1 MKFCESSFFQ
11 VKKKHGRW
19 VRAFSLG
26 KLVSL
31 DCWNEGAVVPGTCSF
46 CEFRMRPV
54 SYKHIFK
61 IGYICNVPVF
71 DAAFLPILKDFAE
84 ITGSRLKIQQDP
96 WHDIT
101 GCVADFSCLL
111 TLKIQ
116 QDPWHD
122 ITATFSS
129 QCGIDITPREKRMH
143 MVISAADHISINKQ
157 TDSDRVDFSLIF
169 GFPDDAE

>member
-26 KLVSL
+26 KLVNL

-54 SYKHIFK
+54 SYKHLFK

-84 ITGSRLKIQQDP
+84 ITGSR
-96 WHDIT
+96 
-101 GCVADFSCLL
+101 
-111 TLKIQ
+111 LKIQ

>member
-31 DCWNEGAVVPGTCSF
+31 GCRSKGAVVPGTCSF

-61 IGYICNVPVF
+61 IRYICNVPVF

-101 GCVADFSCLL
+101 
-111 TLKIQ
+111 
-116 QDPWHD
+116 
-122 ITATFSS
+122 ATFSS
-129 QCGIDITPREKRMH
+129 QCGIDITPSEKRMR

-169 GFPDDAE
+169 VFPDDAE

>member
-54 SYKHIFK
+54 SYKHLFK

-101 GCVADFSCLL
+101 
-111 TLKIQ
+111 
-116 QDPWHD
+116 
-122 ITATFSS
+122 ATFSS
-129 QCGIDITPREKRMH
+129 QCGIDITPSEKRMR
-143 MVISAADHISINKQ
+143 MIISAADHISINKQ
-157 TDSDRVDFSLIF
+157 TDSDRMDFSLIF

>member
-1 MKFCESSFFQ
+1 M
-11 VKKKHGRW
+11 
-19 VRAFSLG
+19 G

-31 DCWNEGAVVPGTCSF
+31 DCWNEGAVVPSTCSF

-101 GCVADFSCLL
+101 
-111 TLKIQ
+111 
-116 QDPWHD
+116 
-122 ITATFSS
+122 ATFSS
-129 QCGIDITPREKRMH
+129 QCGIDIAPSEKRMR

>member
-61 IGYICNVPVF
+61 IEYICNVPVF

-101 GCVADFSCLL
+101 
-111 TLKIQ
+111 
-116 QDPWHD
+116 
-122 ITATFSS
+122 ATFSS
-129 QCGIDITPREKRMH
+129 QYGIDITPREKRMR

>member
-1 MKFCESSFFQ
+1 
-11 VKKKHGRW
+11 
-19 VRAFSLG
+19 
-26 KLVSL
+26 
-31 DCWNEGAVVPGTCSF
+31 
-46 CEFRMRPV
+46 MRPV

-84 ITGSRLKIQQDP
+84 ITCSR
-96 WHDIT
+96 
-101 GCVADFSCLL
+101 
-111 TLKIQ
+111 LKIQ

-129 QCGIDITPREKRMH
+129 QGGIDMRMI
-143 MVISAADHISINKQ
+143 ISAADHISINKQ

>member
-101 GCVADFSCLL
+101 
-111 TLKIQ
+111 
-116 QDPWHD
+116 
-122 ITATFSS
+122 ATFSS
-129 QCGIDITPREKRMH
+129 QCGIDITPSEKRMH
-143 MVISAADHISINKQ
+143 MIISAADHISINKQ

>member
-54 SYKHIFK
+54 SYKHLFK

-101 GCVADFSCLL
+101 
-111 TLKIQ
+111 
-116 QDPWHD
+116 
-122 ITATFSS
+122 ATFSS
-129 QCGIDITPREKRMH
+129 QCGIDITPREKRIH

>member
-54 SYKHIFK
+54 SYKHLFK

-101 GCVADFSCLL
+101 
-111 TLKIQ
+111 
-116 QDPWHD
+116 
-122 ITATFSS
+122 ATFSS
-129 QCGIDITPREKRMH
+129 QCGIDITPREKRMR

>member
-1 MKFCESSFFQ
+1 LKFCESSFFQ
-11 VKKKHGRW
+11 VKKKHGRR
-19 VRAFSLG
+19 VRASSLG

-101 GCVADFSCLL
+101 
-111 TLKIQ
+111 
-116 QDPWHD
+116 
-122 ITATFSS
+122 ATFSS
-129 QCGIDITPREKRMH
+129 QCGIDITPREKRMR

>member
-1 MKFCESSFFQ
+1 
-11 VKKKHGRW
+11 
-19 VRAFSLG
+19 
-26 KLVSL
+26 
-31 DCWNEGAVVPGTCSF
+31 
-46 CEFRMRPV
+46 MRPV

-61 IGYICNVPVF
+61 IEYICNVPVF

-101 GCVADFSCLL
+101 
-111 TLKIQ
+111 
-116 QDPWHD
+116 
-122 ITATFSS
+122 ATFSS
-129 QCGIDITPREKRMH
+129 QYGIDITPREKRMR

-169 GFPDDAE
+169 GFPDDAEKETTGMYGSI

>member
-31 DCWNEGAVVPGTCSF
+31 DCWNESAVVPGTCSF

-101 GCVADFSCLL
+101 
-111 TLKIQ
+111 
-116 QDPWHD
+116 
-122 ITATFSS
+122 ATFSS
-129 QCGIDITPREKRMH
+129 QCGIDITPSEKRMR
-143 MVISAADHISINKQ
+143 MIISAADHISINKQ

>member
-54 SYKHIFK
+54 SYKHLFK

-84 ITGSRLKIQQDP
+84 ITGSRLKIQQN
-96 WHDIT
+96 
-101 GCVADFSCLL
+101 
-111 TLKIQ
+111 
-116 QDPWHD
+116 PWHD

-129 QCGIDITPREKRMH
+129 QCGIDITPSEKRMR
-143 MVISAADHISINKQ
+143 MVISTADHISINKQ
-157 TDSDRVDFSLIF
+157 AGSDRVDFSLIF

>member
-1 MKFCESSFFQ
+1 MQEFDFTGTHDENELASIVEDLSSEEA
-11 VKKKHGRW
+11 VAALAAIRD
-19 VRAFSLG
+19 VREEQADR
-26 KLVSL
+26 KVQ
-31 DCWNEGAVVPGTCSF
+31 N
-46 CEFRMRPV
+46 
-54 SYKHIFK
+54 FK
-61 IGYICNVPVF
+61 NWF

-84 ITGSRLKIQQDP
+84 IIGSR
-96 WHDIT
+96 
-101 GCVADFSCLL
+101 
-111 TLKIQ
+111 LKIQ

-129 QCGIDITPREKRMH
+129 QYGIDITPREKRMR

>member
-11 VKKKHGRW
+11 VKKKHGCR

-54 SYKHIFK
+54 SYKHLFK

-101 GCVADFSCLL
+101 
-111 TLKIQ
+111 
-116 QDPWHD
+116 
-122 ITATFSS
+122 ATFSS
-129 QCGIDITPREKRMH
+129 QCGIDITPREKRMR

>member
-11 VKKKHGRW
+11 VKKKHVRW

-54 SYKHIFK
+54 SYKHLFK

-84 ITGSRLKIQQDP
+84 ITGSR
-96 WHDIT
+96 
-101 GCVADFSCLL
+101 
-111 TLKIQ
+111 LKIQ

>member
-96 WHDIT
+96 WH
-101 GCVADFSCLL
+101 
-111 TLKIQ
+111 
-116 QDPWHD
+116 H

-129 QCGIDITPREKRMH
+129 QCGIDITPSEKRMR
-143 MVISAADHISINKQ
+143 MIISAADHISINKQ

>member
-71 DAAFLPILKDFAE
+71 DAAFLPILKGFAE
-84 ITGSRLKIQQDP
+84 IPGSR
-96 WHDIT
+96 
-101 GCVADFSCLL
+101 
-111 TLKIQ
+111 LKIQ

-129 QCGIDITPREKRMH
+129 QCGIDITPSEKRMR
-143 MVISAADHISINKQ
+143 MIISAADHISINKQ

>member
-84 ITGSRLKIQQDP
+84 ITGSRLKS
-96 WHDIT
+96 H
-101 GCVADFSCLL
+101 
-111 TLKIQ
+111 

-129 QCGIDITPREKRMH
+129 QCGIDITPSEKRMR
-143 MVISAADHISINKQ
+143 MIISAADHISINKQ

>member
-54 SYKHIFK
+54 SYKHLFK

-96 WHDIT
+96 WHDI
-101 GCVADFSCLL
+101 
-111 TLKIQ
+111 Q
-116 QDPWHD
+116 QSVRH
-122 ITATFSS
+122 
-129 QCGIDITPREKRMH
+129 
-143 MVISAADHISINKQ
+143 
-157 TDSDRVDFSLIF
+157 
-169 GFPDDAE
+169 

>member
-1 MKFCESSFFQ
+1 
-11 VKKKHGRW
+11 
-19 VRAFSLG
+19 
-26 KLVSL
+26 
-31 DCWNEGAVVPGTCSF
+31 
-46 CEFRMRPV
+46 MRPV

-96 WHDIT
+96 WHN
-101 GCVADFSCLL
+101 
-111 TLKIQ
+111 
-116 QDPWHD
+116 

-129 QCGIDITPREKRMH
+129 QCGIDITPSEKRMR
-143 MVISAADHISINKQ
+143 MIISAADHISINKQ

>member
-31 DCWNEGAVVPGTCSF
+31 GCRSKGAVVPGTCSF

-61 IGYICNVPVF
+61 IGYVCNVPVF

-84 ITGSRLKIQQDP
+84 ITGSRLKIQQN
-96 WHDIT
+96 
-101 GCVADFSCLL
+101 
-111 TLKIQ
+111 
-116 QDPWHD
+116 PWHD

-129 QCGIDITPREKRMH
+129 QCGIDITPSEKRMR
-143 MVISAADHISINKQ
+143 MVISTADHISINKQ
-157 TDSDRVDFSLIF
+157 ADSDRVDFSLIF

>member
-19 VRAFSLG
+19 VRAFSFG

-31 DCWNEGAVVPGTCSF
+31 GCRSKGAVVPGTCSF

-61 IGYICNVPVF
+61 IGYICNLPVF

-101 GCVADFSCLL
+101 
-111 TLKIQ
+111 
-116 QDPWHD
+116 
-122 ITATFSS
+122 ATFSS
-129 QCGIDITPREKRMH
+129 QCGIDITPREKRMR

>member
-31 DCWNEGAVVPGTCSF
+31 DCWNEGAVVPGTCSI

-84 ITGSRLKIQQDP
+84 ITGSR
-96 WHDIT
+96 
-101 GCVADFSCLL
+101 
-111 TLKIQ
+111 LKIQ

>member
-54 SYKHIFK
+54 SYKHLFK

-101 GCVADFSCLL
+101 
-111 TLKIQ
+111 T
-116 QDPWHD
+116 
-122 ITATFSS
+122 TFSS

>member
-1 MKFCESSFFQ
+1 MWDPLGDGWWIWLKILNRVCNAGLSREIFEILWII
-11 VKKKHGRW
+11 V
-19 VRAFSLG
+19 FSLG

-31 DCWNEGAVVPGTCSF
+31 GCRSKGAVVPGTCSF

-61 IGYICNVPVF
+61 IGYICNLPVF

-101 GCVADFSCLL
+101 
-111 TLKIQ
+111 
-116 QDPWHD
+116 
-122 ITATFSS
+122 ATFSS
-129 QCGIDITPREKRMH
+129 QCGIDITPREKRMR

>member
-1 MKFCESSFFQ
+1 LKFCESSFFQ

-101 GCVADFSCLL
+101 
-111 TLKIQ
+111 
-116 QDPWHD
+116 
-122 ITATFSS
+122 ATFSS
-129 QCGIDITPREKRMH
+129 QCGIDITPSEKRMR
-143 MVISAADHISINKQ
+143 MIISAADHISINKQ

>member
-101 GCVADFSCLL
+101 
-111 TLKIQ
+111 
-116 QDPWHD
+116 
-122 ITATFSS
+122 ATFSS

>member
-54 SYKHIFK
+54 SYKHLFK

-71 DAAFLPILKDFAE
+71 DAAYLPILKDFAE
-84 ITGSRLKIQQDP
+84 ITGSR
-96 WHDIT
+96 
-101 GCVADFSCLL
+101 
-111 TLKIQ
+111 LKIQ

>member
-1 MKFCESSFFQ
+1 MQEFDFTGTHDENELAAIVEDLSSEET
-11 VKKKHGRW
+11 VAALAAIRD
-19 VRAFSLG
+19 VREEQADR
-26 KLVSL
+26 KVQ
-31 DCWNEGAVVPGTCSF
+31 N
-46 CEFRMRPV
+46 
-54 SYKHIFK
+54 FK
-61 IGYICNVPVF
+61 NWF

-101 GCVADFSCLL
+101 
-111 TLKIQ
+111 
-116 QDPWHD
+116 
-122 ITATFSS
+122 ATFSS
-129 QCGIDITPREKRMH
+129 QCGIDITPREKRMR

>member
-71 DAAFLPILKDFAE
+71 DAAFLPILKDFAVSFLLFRKH
-84 ITGSRLKIQQDP
+84 TPL
-96 WHDIT
+96 
-101 GCVADFSCLL
+101 FSLVFL
-111 TLKIQ
+111 YV
-116 QDPWHD
+116 
-122 ITATFSS
+122 FSFY
-129 QCGIDITPREKRMH
+129 IANKRFFLH
-143 MVISAADHISINKQ
+143 PVFSFYFLNKQ
-157 TDSDRVDFSLIF
+157 NAFSFYFLNKQVSCR
-169 GFPDDAE
+169 

>member
-1 MKFCESSFFQ
+1 
-11 VKKKHGRW
+11 
-19 VRAFSLG
+19 
-26 KLVSL
+26 
-31 DCWNEGAVVPGTCSF
+31 
-46 CEFRMRPV
+46 MRPV

-84 ITGSRLKIQQDP
+84 ITGSRLKIQQD
-96 WHDIT
+96 
-101 GCVADFSCLL
+101 L
-111 TLKIQ
+111 
-116 QDPWHD
+116 WHD

-129 QCGIDITPREKRMH
+129 QCGIDIAPSEKRMR

>member
-1 MKFCESSFFQ
+1 MKLCESSFFQ

-54 SYKHIFK
+54 SYKHLFK

-101 GCVADFSCLL
+101 
-111 TLKIQ
+111 
-116 QDPWHD
+116 
-122 ITATFSS
+122 ATFSS
-129 QCGIDITPREKRMH
+129 QCGIDITPSEKRMR
-143 MVISAADHISINKQ
+143 MIISAADHISINKQ

>member
-101 GCVADFSCLL
+101 
-111 TLKIQ
+111 
-116 QDPWHD
+116 
-122 ITATFSS
+122 ATISS
-129 QCGIDITPREKRMH
+129 QCGIDITPSEKRMR
-143 MVISAADHISINKQ
+143 MIISAADHISINKQ

>member
-71 DAAFLPILKDFAE
+71 DAAFLSILKDFAE
-84 ITGSRLKIQQDP
+84 ITGSR
-96 WHDIT
+96 
-101 GCVADFSCLL
+101 
-111 TLKIQ
+111 LKIQ

>member
-31 DCWNEGAVVPGTCSF
+31 GCRSKGAVVPGTCSF

-54 SYKHIFK
+54 FK

-84 ITGSRLKIQQDP
+84 ITGSRLKIQQN
-96 WHDIT
+96 
-101 GCVADFSCLL
+101 
-111 TLKIQ
+111 
-116 QDPWHD
+116 PWHD

-129 QCGIDITPREKRMH
+129 QCGIDITPSEKRMR
-143 MVISAADHISINKQ
+143 MVISTADHISINKQ
-157 TDSDRVDFSLIF
+157 AGSDRVDFSLIF

>member
-54 SYKHIFK
+54 SYKHISK

-71 DAAFLPILKDFAE
+71 DASFLPILKDFAE

-101 GCVADFSCLL
+101 
-111 TLKIQ
+111 
-116 QDPWHD
+116 
-122 ITATFSS
+122 ATFSS
-129 QCGIDITPREKRMH
+129 QCGIDITPSEKRMR
-143 MVISAADHISINKQ
+143 MIISAADHISINKQ